1 MLLTETMQEVKR
13 YQDIINEGLRDI
25 KFPEKPAELYEPI
38 QYLLNIGGKRL
49 RPALTL
55 LSAEMFDCDAHA
67 ALPTAMA
74 VEIFHNFSLMHDD
87 IMDKAPLR
95 RGQATV
101 HEKWGVNTAI
111 LSGDFM
117 LIQSYQ
123 FISQNDPAILPS
135 LLSVFNR
142 TAAEVCMGQQ
152 FDMDFEKSS
161 NISIADYIGMI
172 RLKTAVLIGA
182 SLQLGAIVSKTD
194 NNNAE
199 LLYQCGENL
208 GIAFQLQDDL
218 LDVYGDS
225 TKFGKQ
231 VGGDILE
238 NKKTFLLLKA
248 LELANQEDKHEI
260 VSWLN
265 KTEYNPKEKI
275 SAIVN
280 LYDKLDIQSYIKQEM
295 KRYTDKAFSALA
307 KVTAAEKNKE
317 PLRQLAETLLVR
329 NQ

>member
-1 MLLTETMQEVKR
+1 MLFKETMQEVKL
-13 YQDIINEGLRDI
+13 YQDIINEGLRNI
-25 KFPEKPAELYEPI
+25 KFPEEPTDLYEPI
-38 QYLLNIGGKRL
+38 QYLLSIGGKRL

-55 LSAEMFDCDAHA
+55 LSAEMFDCEAHA

-95 RGQATV
+95 RGKATV
-101 HEKWGVNTAI
+101 HEKWGTNTAI

-123 FISQNDPAILPS
+123 FISRNESSVLPS

-142 TAAEVCMGQQ
+142 IAAEVCMGQQ
-152 FDMDFEKSS
+152 FDMNFEKSN
-161 NISIADYIGMI
+161 NINITDYIEMI

-182 SLQLGAIVSKTD
+182 SLQLGAIVAKTD
-194 NNNAE
+194 DTNAK

-218 LDVYGDS
+218 LDVFGDS
-225 TKFGKQ
+225 AKFGKQ
-231 VGGDILE
+231 IGGDILE

-248 LELANQEDKHEI
+248 LELAEEEDKIELI
-260 VSWLN
+260 SWLN
-265 KTEYNPKEKI
+265 KKEYKPVEKI
-275 SAIVN
+275 SSIVN
-280 LYDKLDIQSYIKQEM
+280 LYNKLNIQSYIKDEM
-295 KRYTDKAFSALA
+295 KHYTDIAFSALNEIPI
-307 KVTAAEKNKE
+307 AEKKKE
-317 PLRQLAETLLVR
+317 PLRRLAETLLVR

>member
-1 MLLTETMQEVKR
+1 MLLKETMQEVKL
-13 YQDIINEGLRDI
+13 YQDIINEGLRNI
-25 KFPEKPAELYEPI
+25 KFPEKPADLYEPI
-38 QYLLNIGGKRL
+38 QYLLSIGGKRL

-55 LSAEMFDCDAHA
+55 LSAEMFDCEAHT

-74 VEIFHNFSLMHDD
+74 IEVFHNFSLMHDD

-95 RGQATV
+95 RGKATV
-101 HEKWGVNTAI
+101 HEKWNTNTAI

-123 FISQNDPAILPS
+123 FISQNDPEVLPS

-152 FDMDFEKSS
+152 FDMDFEKSIHI
-161 NISIADYIGMI
+161 NITDYIGMI

-182 SLQLGAIVSKTD
+182 SLQLGAIVAKTND
-194 NNNAE
+194 TNAK

-218 LDVYGDS
+218 LDVFGDS

-248 LELANQEDKHEI
+248 LELANEEDRLEI
-260 VSWLN
+260 ISWLN
-265 KTEYNPKEKI
+265 KTDYKPSEKI
-275 SAIVN
+275 ASIVN
-280 LYDKLDIQSYIKQEM
+280 LYNKLNIQSYIKQEM
-295 KRYTDKAFSALA
+295 KQYTDMAFSALA
-307 KVTAAEKNKE
+307 EIPIEEKKKE
-317 PLRQLAETLLVR
+317 PLRRLAETLLIR

>member
-1 MLLTETMQEVKR
+1 MLLKETMQEVKL
-13 YQDIINEGLRDI
+13 YQDIINEGLRNI
-25 KFPEKPAELYEPI
+25 KFPEKPADLYEPI
-38 QYLLNIGGKRL
+38 QYLLSIGGKRL

-55 LSAEMFDCDAHA
+55 LSAEMFDCEAHT

-74 VEIFHNFSLMHDD
+74 IEVFHNFSLMHDD

-95 RGQATV
+95 RGKATV
-101 HEKWGVNTAI
+101 HEKWNTNTAI

-123 FISQNDPAILPS
+123 FISQNDPEVLPS

-152 FDMDFEKSS
+152 FDMDFEKSIDI
-161 NISIADYIGMI
+161 NITDYIGMI

-182 SLQLGAIVSKTD
+182 SLQLGAIVAKTKD
-194 NNNAE
+194 ANAK

-218 LDVYGDS
+218 LDVFGDS

-248 LELANQEDKHEI
+248 LELANEEDRHEI
-260 VSWLN
+260 ISWLN
-265 KTEYNPKEKI
+265 KTDFKPSEKI
-275 SAIVN
+275 ASIVN
-280 LYDKLDIQSYIKQEM
+280 LYNKLNIQSYIKQEM
-295 KRYTDKAFSALA
+295 KKYTDMAFSALA
-307 KVTAAEKNKE
+307 EIPIEEKRKE
-317 PLRQLAETLLVR
+317 PLRRLAETLLIR

>member
-1 MLLTETMQEVKR
+1 MLLTETMQEVKL
-13 YQDIINEGLRDI
+13 YQDIINEGLRNI
-25 KFPEKPAELYEPI
+25 KFPEKPTDLYEPI
-38 QYLLNIGGKRL
+38 QYLLSIGGKRL

-55 LSAEMFDCDAHA
+55 LSAEMFDCEAHV

-74 VEIFHNFSLMHDD
+74 IEVFHNFSLMHDD
-87 IMDKAPLR
+87 IMDNAPLR
-95 RGQATV
+95 RGRATV
-101 HEKWGVNTAI
+101 HEKWGTNTAI

-123 FISQNDPAILPS
+123 FISQNDPTVLPS

-152 FDMDFEKSS
+152 FDMDFEKSTHI
-161 NISIADYIGMI
+161 NITDYIGMI

-182 SLQLGAIVSKTD
+182 SLQLGAIVAKTD
-194 NNNAE
+194 DNNAR

-218 LDVYGDS
+218 LDVFGDS
-225 TKFGKQ
+225 AKFGKQ
-231 VGGDILE
+231 IGGDILE

-248 LELANQEDKHEI
+248 LELANEEDKLEI
-260 VSWLN
+260 LSWLN
-265 KTEYNPKEKI
+265 KKEYNPAEKI
-275 SAIVN
+275 SSIVK
-280 LYDKLDIQSYIKQEM
+280 LYNKLNIQSYIKQEM
-295 KRYTDKAFSALA
+295 KRYTDIAFSALA
-307 KVTAAEKNKE
+307 EIPIAEKKKE
-317 PLRQLAETLLVR
+317 PLRRLAETLLVR